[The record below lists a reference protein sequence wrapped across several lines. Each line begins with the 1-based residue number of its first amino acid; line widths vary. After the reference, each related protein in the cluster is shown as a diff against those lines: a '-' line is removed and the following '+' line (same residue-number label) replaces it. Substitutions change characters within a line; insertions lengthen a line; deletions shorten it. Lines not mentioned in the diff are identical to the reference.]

1 MVRDE
6 LTTRV
11 VDPLAL
17 STAAGHTYLDA
28 WCHLAQDQRLFRLDR
43 IVAAEVLDEPVGRH
57 ARRRP
62 RDLSDGLFR
71 PSPEARTALL
81 RLTAGAR
88 WVAEYYPVETV
99 EEVGDGGLLVTL
111 RFDDPTLA
119 AAAGAAAGRLGHGA
133 GARRAGPAGHSDR
146 TAGPHATTMRA
157 RTM

>member
-11 VDPLAL
+11 VDPIAL

-43 IVAAEVLDEPVGRH
+43 VVAAEVLDEPVTGT

-71 PSPEARTALL
+71 PSP
-81 RLTAGAR
+81 
-88 WVAEYYPVETV
+88 
-99 EEVGDGGLLVTL
+99 GG
-111 RFDDPTLA
+111 PYGA
-119 AAAGAAAGRLGHGA
+119 AAADRRRPLGGGVLPRGDAWRRSATAACW
-133 GARRAGPAGHSDR
+133 
-146 TAGPHATTMRA
+146 
-157 RTM
+157 